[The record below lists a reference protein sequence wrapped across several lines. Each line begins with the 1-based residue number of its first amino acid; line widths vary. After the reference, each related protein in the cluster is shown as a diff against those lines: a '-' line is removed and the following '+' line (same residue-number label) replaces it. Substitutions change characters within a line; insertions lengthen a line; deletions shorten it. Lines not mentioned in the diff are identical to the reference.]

1 MEIHN
6 LLPAD
11 TYTVLNKSIIHTE
24 DRKLLNMLYLP
35 IIGPLPVMLY
45 FSLWSDL
52 DKMEIISEE
61 YTHHHLLTNMHASL
75 EEIVIARQSLEAIGL
90 LKTHFKSGNIN
101 NYIYELYSPL
111 SAHEFLNHPIL
122 NMVLYSNVGNK
133 EYDKIVNY
141 YKIPS
146 IHTVGYTDITK
157 SFSDVFQSIPLT
169 SYEIV
174 NDNIRRCNK
183 KKLNINTNFDLNF
196 LISSMPK
203 SLDLKKIFTKDNEEL
218 ILNLAFLYDLDAMKI
233 SSILQ
238 SCINERGTI
247 NKNDLRKACRN
258 YYQFDHGGVLPTVIN
273 RSQPE
278 YLRTPLGD
286 NSKRAKMIYTFETI
300 SPYDFLKSK
309 NSNGEPTKRDVRLA
323 ETLIIDYGL
332 KPGVVNVLM
341 DYVLKT
347 NNNKLTTSLVETI
360 AGQWS
365 RLKIENVEE
374 AMLLAEKEHKKYKNK
389 VTEKKVITPK
399 DDHLPEWFDK
409 EIKKEKFAEGEVNE
423 IEEMLKEYR

>member
-1 MEIHN
+1 
-6 LLPAD
+6 
-11 TYTVLNKSIIHTE
+11 
-24 DRKLLNMLYLP
+24 
-35 IIGPLPVMLY
+35 
-45 FSLWSDL
+45 
-52 DKMEIISEE
+52 
-61 YTHHHLLTNMHASL
+61 
-75 EEIVIARQSLEAIGL
+75 
-90 LKTHFKSGNIN
+90 
-101 NYIYELYSPL
+101 
-111 SAHEFLNHPIL
+111 
-122 NMVLYSNVGNK
+122 
-133 EYDKIVNY
+133 
-141 YKIPS
+141 
-146 IHTVGYTDITK
+146 
-157 SFSDVFQSIPLT
+157 
-169 SYEIV
+169 
-174 NDNIRRCNK
+174 
-183 KKLNINTNFDLNF
+183 
-196 LISSMPK
+196 
-203 SLDLKKIFTKDNEEL
+203 
-218 ILNLAFLYDLDAMKI
+218 MKI

-273 RSQPE
+273 RSKPE

-309 NSNGEPTKRDVRLA
+309 NSSGEPTKRDVRLA